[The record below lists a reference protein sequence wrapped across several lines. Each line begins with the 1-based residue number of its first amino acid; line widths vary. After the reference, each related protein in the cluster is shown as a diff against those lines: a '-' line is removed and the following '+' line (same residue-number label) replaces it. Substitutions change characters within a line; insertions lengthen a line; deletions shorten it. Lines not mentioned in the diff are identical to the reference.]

1 MNRKNDQKVALYSML
16 ILISLSAYPLLNTV
30 QAADTISRHYS
41 WSYGGATWTWDLAI
55 PSSLYDQYRSVSDY
69 DRTRR
74 GVGGY
79 SLLVTTKD
87 SYVSTLSSKLH
98 EAAVDKGYGPYDEVS
113 FILAFVQSL
122 QYTSDSVTTG
132 YDEYP
137 RFPVETLVDNG
148 GDCEDTSILFATLVA
163 ELGYGVLFISPPS
176 HVAVGVKGSSLPG
189 SYYTY
194 EGNCYYYCETTGDNW
209 RIGDLPK
216 EYKNIS
222 ATLYSINVAEQY
234 VAGQGTST
242 QSGNAAV
249 DLLMIL
255 GFGFLLYMV
264 HKRARDLNDI
274 NPAP

>member
-1 MNRKNDQKVALYSML
+1 MSRKSDQKVALYSML
-16 ILISLSAYPLLNTV
+16 ILISLSAYPQLNTV

-41 WSYGGATWTWDLAI
+41 WSYGGTAWTWDLTI

-79 SLLVTTKD
+79 GLLVTTND
-87 SYVSTLSSKLH
+87 SYVSMLSSKLH
-98 EAAVDKGYGPYDEVS
+98 EAAVDKGYGSYDEVS

-137 RFPVETLVDNG
+137 RFPVETLVDYG

-163 ELGYGVLFISPPS
+163 ELNYGAIFINPPG
-176 HVAVGVKGSSLPG
+176 HLAVGVKGSSLLG

-194 EGNCYYYCETTGDNW
+194 EGNRYYYCETTGKNW
-209 RIGDLPK
+209 RIGDLP
-216 EYKNIS
+216 EEFKNVGV
-222 ATLYSINVAEQY
+222 ALYSINVAEQY
-234 VAGQGTST
+234 VAGQDASS
-242 QSGNAAV
+242 QSGNVAV

-255 GFGFLLYMV
+255 GFGFLLYMA
-264 HKRARDLNDI
+264 HKYARFERY
-274 NPAP
+274 